1 MTMVLVR
8 MKYGCMG
15 IGFLRQ
21 YMAFLVVVVE
31 RIPKI
36 HLQKTLRDG

>member
-15 IGFLRQ
+15 IGFLPQ
-21 YMAFLVVVVE
+21 YMAFLVVVE